1 MFHVEHFVFNPN
13 NYTIYMMS
21 TNNSNHFNQF
31 DVIVVGAGH
40 AGCEAALASARL
52 GAKTAVFCLSA
63 DVIANLPCNPCIG
76 GTAKG
81 QIVSEVDALGG
92 EIGRAADATCLQ
104 SRTLCAGK
112 GEAVRSLRVQSDRQ
126 AYHMHMK
133 RVLESQ
139 PDLFVIQDEIAE
151 IAVEEGRITGAVG
164 RLGGLYTAQ
173 AVIITTGTYL
183 NGRIHVGDASY
194 PGAPDNLRPA
204 VNLSESL
211 RERGVELLRFKTGT
225 PARVHK
231 RSLDFSRMQ
240 RQDGDEEITPFSFD
254 CAKKPINQVCCYTTY
269 TNEQTHT
276 VIRENLHRSA
286 MYGGQISGVGPR
298 YCPSIEDKI
307 VRFADKTRHQL
318 FVEPCGLNTEEY
330 YLQGLST
337 SLPLEVQYKFLR
349 TIAGLEN
356 VEIIRPAYAIEYDCC
371 DPLQLFPTLEFKR
384 ICGLFGAGQFI
395 GTSGYEEAAGAG
407 IVAGI
412 NAARQVQN
420 KEPIT
425 LTRDSAYIGVMI
437 DDLVTK
443 GTNEPYRMMTSR
455 AEFRLLLRQ
464 DNAPERLSQIG
475 RAVGLLSEER
485 YEAAQ
490 SQIKIAADE
499 QERIKRQNIPA
510 SDELNR
516 MLTARGTTPVDRAVK
531 SVKLAALIKRPQLT
545 YADLEPFDT
554 GKTDIDPALRRKA
567 ITAVK
572 YEGYIATQRE
582 QVVLAK
588 TMEKKRLPPDFDY
601 SAVEGLRL
609 EAREKLTQIKPLT
622 VGQAGRISGVNP
634 ADVTALLVALAKTK
648 QKKS

>member
-1 MFHVEHFVFNPN
+1 MNQ
-13 NYTIYMMS
+13 
-21 TNNSNHFNQF
+21 NQF
-31 DVIVVGAGH
+31 DVIVIGAGH

-52 GAKTAVFCLSA
+52 GGRTAVFTLSA

-81 QIVSEVDALGG
+81 QIVSEIDALGG

-112 GEAVRSLRVQSDRQ
+112 GEAVRALRVQSDRQ

-133 RVLESQ
+133 RVLEAQ
-139 PDLFVIQDEIAE
+139 ANLFVIQDEIVGIE
-151 IAVEEGRITGAVG
+151 VQGGEITGACG
-164 RLGGLYTAQ
+164 RLGGLYAAR
-173 AVIITTGTYL
+173 AVIITAGTYL
-183 NGRIHVGDASY
+183 KSQIHVGEVSF

-204 VNLSESL
+204 AKLSESL
-211 RERGVELLRFKTGT
+211 LCHGVKLLRFKTGT

-240 RQDGDEEITPFSFD
+240 RQEGDLEITPFSFD
-254 CAKKPINQVCCYTTY
+254 CAEKPTNQVCCYTTY
-269 TNEQTHT
+269 TNEQTHA
-276 VIRENLHRSA
+276 VIRENLHKSA

-307 VRFADKTRHQL
+307 VRFADKSRHQL

-349 TIAGLEN
+349 TIEGLEN

-371 DPLQLFPTLEFKR
+371 DPLQLFPTLEFKEIR
-384 ICGLFGAGQFI
+384 GLFGAGQFI

-412 NAARQVQN
+412 NAARQVQQ

-425 LTRDSAYIGVMI
+425 LTRDAAYIGVMI

-443 GTNEPYRMMTSR
+443 GTNEPYRMMTAR

-464 DNAPERLSQIG
+464 DNAPERLAHIG
-475 RAVGLLSEER
+475 RAVGLLSEARFKTAQEQI
-485 YEAAQ
+485 EITAA
-490 SQIKIAADE
+490 E
-499 QERIKRQNIPA
+499 QERIKNQNITV

-554 GKTDIDPALRRKA
+554 GKTDIPAALRRKA

-572 YEGYIATQRE
+572 YEGYITTQRE
-582 QVVLAK
+582 QVEQAK
-588 TMEKKRLPPDFDY
+588 HLENKHLPPDFDY
-601 SAVEGLRL
+601 GAVEGLRL
-609 EAREKLTQIKPLT
+609 EAREKLAKVRPLT
-622 VGQAGRISGVNP
+622 VGQAGRVSGVNP
-634 ADVTALLVALAKTK
+634 SDVTAMLVALAKGK
-648 QKKS
+648 RV